1 MSWFKRNKEGI
12 TTSTSDKKEVPEGL
26 WSRCPK
32 CKTIF
37 TKGELAGMCYV
48 CDRCGHHERIGSEEY
63 FSIIF
68 LILIVVFVF
77 IFRTSD
83 LQPYSISKDL
93 NIKAERD
100 ITLEIGGNGETLILD
115 QARNVL
121 LSYSKEQENFVS
133 TVTKVL
139 ERDRKKM
146 GILKN
151 SYVVLRLSQDNR
163 LSIFDPQT
171 EREIDLAGF
180 GSANIQVFYDILK

>member
-1 MSWFKRNKEGI
+1 VKNILKQKLTFNSSLPLFI
-12 TTSTSDKKEVPEGL
+12 
-26 WSRCPK
+26 
-32 CKTIF
+32 
-37 TKGELAGMCYV
+37 V
-48 CDRCGHHERIGSEEY
+48 CS
-63 FSIIF
+63 
-68 LILIVVFVF
+68 LILVVIFVF

-83 LQPYSISKDL
+83 LQPYSISKDV

-146 GILKN
+146 GVLGN